1 MTTEF
6 DDAVSRSLQA
16 STAGAARVGYVSAID
31 TSPDAYA
38 EAQRIAR
45 RTGMPVDSV
54 LAYPQDAK
62 REAAVGSIDFDTL
75 AKTAP
80 ATAALLADVEKAKIS
95 HDDVQNLKD
104 TENVLK
110 AWQGPKPTFSSVA
123 GGFAEALKFKPLT
136 ASLRLAFNDLL
147 FGAGSTPEDQ
157 VRRADLVRKAGQAQ
171 AQQAAATPSFES
183 LTASGLYSGGVSLL
197 QNLPGLAASIMTG
210 SPAPGLALAGIN
222 SAAPA
227 YGKYAA
233 RGATIGEATGGAL
246 AEGALEVATEALPM
260 GFFVSK
266 FGKVGAGEFVAG
278 MLGREIPSE
287 IVATVTQNLV
297 DAAVANPDVTM
308 GDYLRQ
314 QPDAIYQTILA
325 TLVQGG
331 VMGGASKVVQIASG
345 RAAQADAAER
355 TAQQIEA
362 LNQMAAASKVLQRD
376 SQTFEQFIATASESS
391 PVQTVF
397 IDAKT
402 LLQTGM
408 ADQLSAASPAVAAQ
422 LQDAAVTGGQ
432 IAIPVA
438 EYAAKIA
445 PTEAAGALL
454 DHLRT
459 DPEGFSRSEAQAYM
473 QEQAPELRRE
483 IERIIADQQGDES
496 FKASAGVVKDII
508 KQQLDATGRFT
519 PDVHDAY
526 STIAGNFYA
535 VQAAK
540 LGLTPEALYERYP
553 LTVTAEG
560 MGGPQ
565 FDQGRLSV
573 GFKPGTQFMEAK
585 SDAGIVGGT
594 VRDGALHITHAEVSE
609 QMRGKGE
616 GVKLYMSI
624 IDKALSD
631 GLKVFSDATVEAP
644 AVRVYEA
651 LSRRGYN
658 VVRLDGGTLEDGA
671 VYGKGAVEPAF
682 EVVGGQTFYQFAGQ
696 SSKTADRYALYSAQ
710 QRLDAGEDAEK
721 VRQDTGWFKGADGKW
736 RYEINDNDAKFLT
749 EPSDPDTYA
758 DIFDEANNRSNGV
771 PLGNALYHPSLF
783 AAYPALKA
791 VRLRINNKAK
801 HDGVYSSE
809 DNAIEIRDPY
819 SYKGSMDTALSILLH
834 EIQHGIQH
842 IEGFAAGGNTEEVA
856 KNNPDPQAVND
867 ARILRLRIDKGES
880 PFESRQWFRENLKRD
895 PAPEAAYLSERYS
908 TKELYALPSSPMD
921 GYKRLAGEVEAR
933 NTQSRQNMSDEDRR
947 ATPPSATADV
957 ADSNVIVMFNG
968 KEMQNAPMPV
978 NVAQGPRGAFSP
990 ATFRISLLK
999 NADLSTFLHETGH
1012 AFLEMQIDMAARL
1025 AAIDELT
1032 PGEQSLMA
1040 DTNALLRWFGLR
1052 DLAEWQSLDFE
1063 EKRDYHEK
1071 FARGFEAYLF
1081 EGKAPSIE
1089 LQGLFQ
1095 RFRAWLLAI
1104 YRDMK
1109 ALNVELTDEVRGV
1122 MDRMVATTEQIQ
1134 LAEMG
1139 RSMMP
1144 LFSTAQDAGMTPE
1157 EFAAYQSIGT
1167 QATADAIEDL
1177 QARGLRDLAWI
1188 QRAKGREVKRLQK
1201 QAKEARDEIEREVR
1215 REVMSRPVYQ
1225 AWQFLTGKIT
1235 DDDRLPKQIRV
1246 KPDPDVVDPS
1256 VDSLFSAIAK
1266 LGGIDRESAASL
1278 WGVKPEDK
1286 PQSGLFGKP
1295 VLRAGGKGHTVDR
1308 MAEKLA
1314 ELGYLAPDENG
1325 NTALRDF
1332 EDAFRFELAGSAV
1345 YSTQADY
1352 TSIREN
1358 LRPGD
1363 QVANP
1368 DALNAG
1374 RFDLSGLDDIGAKP
1388 EAVALLKARRMT
1400 AKDGIHPDLV
1410 AERFGFS
1417 SGDELVQALVAAERP
1432 ADEIEA
1438 LTDQRML
1445 ETNGDLVTP
1454 EAIERAADI
1463 AIHNDARA
1471 RMVATEANAL
1481 AKAVGQRKILAD
1493 AAREYAAAIIARL
1506 KVREIRPSMYATAE
1520 AKAAR
1525 AAEKA
1530 SRAGDIATAA
1540 AEKRNQLVQGYATRA
1555 AYDAQDEIAA
1565 GLRYLKKFDTD
1576 AARKG
1581 LTPDYTDQID
1591 ALLERFDLRKGQS
1604 LKAIDKRKSLME
1616 WLNAQRDAGFEPDV
1630 PPELE
1635 NEAMRKSY
1643 KDMTVEE
1650 FRGLVATVKQIEHL
1664 GRLKQRLLTAA
1675 DQRAYEVV
1683 RDEIA
1688 RSIEANANGREADTR
1703 TPDSVLGRS
1712 LATVKRF
1719 GAAHIKVA
1727 TWAKIMD
1734 GGKDGGPVWE
1744 YFVRQAN
1751 AKADFETTRRAEA
1764 TLKLSEILAPV
1775 FKEGKLSTRT
1785 FYPSINRS
1793 LTREARIA
1801 IALNWGNEGNRQRLV
1816 GGEGW
1821 TPQQVLPVLQSLT
1834 ANEWAAVQAI
1844 WDHFESYRPEIAAKE
1859 RRVYGKEPA
1868 WVQPI
1873 PFTLRTADGQD
1884 VSLRGGY
1891 YPIKYDTAA
1900 SQRAE
1905 EHADAEGAKRQMQGA
1920 YTSATTR
1927 RSFTKARAE
1936 EVSGRPLLYSLSGIY
1951 SGVNDVIHDL
1961 AWHEWLIDT
1970 NRLLRSN
1977 TIDAAI
1983 RGHYG
1988 PDVKAQFKSWAADIA
2003 EGEKGAQDAIDS
2015 ALNFVRRSVSVAGL
2029 GFNLMSAVQQT
2040 LGLSQSAVV
2049 VGPGWLGRGL
2059 SRYIAA
2065 PVAATRGVNA
2075 KSSFME
2081 NRARTRFRELNEL
2094 RNQVEGQ
2101 SAAKEWIGRYAF
2113 WMMMR
2118 FQQAVDVPT
2127 WLAGYERAIADGNT
2141 EERAIALA
2149 DQVVIDSQG
2158 GGQLK
2163 DQAAIE
2169 RTGPGGKLFTVFY
2182 SFMNTALNVGVAE
2195 SMTETSRARLAA
2207 KYALLYIVP
2216 PMLGFALKNAVTP
2229 GDSGDDDPEKLARK
2243 LAAQQIDYLM
2253 GLMVGVRELSDVA
2266 KTLAG
2271 ANDMGRDY
2279 QGPAGLRL
2287 VADAGKFSQQLA
2299 QGEFDDALRKSFVNI
2314 LGDLAGLPSAQ
2325 INRTITGAQA
2335 LADGETDNP
2344 AALAFGFQKPR

>member
-16 STAGAARVGYVSAID
+16 STAGAARVGFAAAVD

-45 RTGMPVDSV
+45 RTGIPVDSV

-62 REAAVGSIDFDTL
+62 REAAVGSINFDTL

-95 HDDVQNLKD
+95 HDDLQNLQD
-104 TENVLK
+104 TENALK

-147 FGAGSTPEDQ
+147 FGAGTTPEDQ

-171 AQQAAATPSFES
+171 AQQAAATPAFES
-183 LTASGLYSGGVSLL
+183 LTASGLYAGGVSLL

-227 YGKYAA
+227 YGKYAS

-560 MGGPQ
+560 MGGQ
-565 FDQGRLSV
+565 TFDQADRSGNVAGMADENSVAGNQAPTPAGDVEQGGENNALWRQYLESMGLREDGEKIFHKYGMEMIRSRIEEDFNIAIPKLKAKERRKSSALRKVLDGTKILDSDGAPLLLYHGTDRDFDEFDVSSSGGIDIGVWLTDDYEYADWIAKGPNTKGSKEGANIRAVFLKSKKPFVFDILKEGIKEAKKTKVPPPETPMEAQSLLSGAEGWDNVVAQISASAKSKGYDSLVLKNFNDRFMTGVVTTAYIAFNPDQIVDSRNLNESGASV
-573 GFKPGTQFMEAK
+573 G
-585 SDAGIVGGT
+585 SDA
-594 VRDGALHITHAEVSE
+594 
-609 QMRGKGE
+609 
-616 GVKLYMSI
+616 
-624 IDKALSD
+624 
-631 GLKVFSDATVEAP
+631 
-644 AVRVYEA
+644 
-651 LSRRGYN
+651 
-658 VVRLDGGTLEDGA
+658 
-671 VYGKGAVEPAF
+671 
-682 EVVGGQTFYQFAGQ
+682 
-696 SSKTADRYALYSAQ
+696 
-710 QRLDAGEDAEK
+710 
-721 VRQDTGWFKGADGKW
+721 
-736 RYEINDNDAKFLT
+736 
-749 EPSDPDTYA
+749 
-758 DIFDEANNRSNGV
+758 
-771 PLGNALYHPSLF
+771 
-783 AAYPALKA
+783 
-791 VRLRINNKAK
+791 
-801 HDGVYSSE
+801 
-809 DNAIEIRDPY
+809 
-819 SYKGSMDTALSILLH
+819 YK
-834 EIQHGIQH
+834 
-842 IEGFAAGGNTEEVA
+842 
-856 KNNPDPQAVND
+856 
-867 ARILRLRIDKGES
+867 
-880 PFESRQWFRENLKRD
+880 
-895 PAPEAAYLSERYS
+895 
-908 TKELYALPSSPMD
+908 
-921 GYKRLAGEVEAR
+921 
-933 NTQSRQNMSDEDRR
+933 
-947 ATPPSATADV
+947 
-957 ADSNVIVMFNG
+957 
-968 KEMQNAPMPV
+968 
-978 NVAQGPRGAFSP
+978 QGPRGSFSP
-990 ATFRISLLK
+990 SRWSMSLMK
-999 NADLSTFLHETGH
+999 GADLSTFLHESGH
-1012 AFLEMQIDMAARL
+1012 AFLEMQFDMAARL
-1025 AAIDELT
+1025 QAIDELT

-1052 DLAEWQSLDFE
+1052 DMAEWQSLDFE

-1225 AWQFLTGKIT
+1225 AWQFLTGKAGDKSAAQVAHEKALSEWKDLRKAFEEETRDALKAKVLAENPEAKGIQ
-1235 DDDRLPKQIRV
+1235 RGQVLARNKRQI
-1246 KPDPDVVDPS
+1246 DIDV
-1256 VDSLFSAIAK
+1256 AQAM
-1266 LGGIDRESAASL
+1266 LGWDREHARPVPPAPP
-1278 WGVKPEDK
+1278 GQGETAN
-1286 PQSGLFGKP
+1286 GFEFGK
-1295 VLRAGGKGHTVDR
+1295 
-1308 MAEKLA
+1308 
-1314 ELGYLAPDENG
+1314 
-1325 NTALRDF
+1325 
-1332 EDAFRFELAGSAV
+1332 
-1345 YSTQADY
+1345 
-1352 TSIREN
+1352 
-1358 LRPGD
+1358 
-1363 QVANP
+1363 
-1368 DALNAG
+1368 
-1374 RFDLSGLDDIGAKP
+1374 LSLQGLDDIGAKP

-1400 AKDGIHPDLV
+1400 AKNGIHPDIV

-1576 AARKG
+1576 ATRKG

-1635 NEAMRKSY
+1635 NEALRKSY

-1734 GGKDGGPVWE
+1734 GGKEGGPVWE

-1793 LTREARIA
+1793 LTREARIS

-2029 GFNLMSAVQQT
+2029 GFNLMSAVQQP

-2059 SRYIAA
+2059 SRYITA
-2065 PVAATRGVNA
+2065 PVAATREVNA

-2101 SAAKEWIGRYAF
+2101 SAVKEWIGRYAF